1 MKAISKNL
9 GFIVK
14 QRRATLGITQQE
26 LANLA
31 GCGIIFVHALESGK
45 STVRFEKLLQ
55 VMQALGLQFTLETG
69 KDVISFKNFQTPKV
83 KA

>member
-9 GFIVK
+9 GLIIK
-14 QRRATLGITQQE
+14 RYRTNLGITQQE

-31 GCGIIFVHALESGK
+31 GCGIIFVHSLESGK
-45 STVRFEKLLQ
+45 ATVRFDKLLH

-69 KDVISFKNFQTPKV
+69 KEIIGFKNFPTPKA